1 MANMKFWKIAS
12 KPPTQAL
19 KLIGAGRLK
28 GRHDIN
34 PVWRMQIMTEH
45 FGQCGEGWK
54 YTIDRLWTEP
64 GTDGQVC
71 AFALVSVYTKEKDT
85 SWSDPIPGIG
95 GSMLIAK
102 EKAGLYTSDEAFKM
116 AVTDALSVAFKSL
129 GVAAEIYLGNF
140 DGSKYKEPERNEE
153 ETEQKMIGFL
163 DLVNGFAEAS
173 DLIEWWNK
181 NKEQVKGVIGQANAG
196 RLYKQV
202 IDKKKA
208 LENGTAN

>member
-1 MANMKFWKIAS
+1 
-12 KPPTQAL
+12 
-19 KLIGAGRLK
+19 
-28 GRHDIN
+28 
-34 PVWRMQIMTEH
+34 MQIMTEH

-140 DGSKYKEPERNEE
+140 DGSKYKEPEKSEE
-153 ETEQKMIGFL
+153 EIEQKIVMCMESVESFT
-163 DLVNGFAEAS
+163 EAS
-173 DLIEWWNK
+173 ELIAWWTEK
-181 NKEQVKGVIGQANAG
+181 KEQIKLNIGQANAG
-196 RLYKQV
+196 KVYKRV
-202 IDKKKA
+202 IDRKKE
-208 LENGTAN
+208 LESGAKN